1 MRLRLAVLGDSIGAG
16 HGAAVPEEQLSRRL
30 AQGLRD
36 AGFDASGR
44 VFALAGAGS
53 DSLEGQV
60 DKALEWE
67 PQLAVIV
74 IGANDVVA
82 RRPPQEAATLLDRAV
97 RRLRDQDIE
106 VVVAPA
112 PDLSTTPRVPPF
124 LRGAVR
130 AASTKVRRAQVA
142 AATSAGAVVAD
153 AEGRTSELFRND
165 PSLFSADRFHPSS
178 AGYAV
183 IAGEMFPHVLAAAA
197 TVTGQEAPHDQGLGH
212 KPL

>member
-36 AGFDASGR
+36 AGFDARGR

-53 DSLEGQV
+53 DRLAGQV
-60 DKALEWE
+60 DKALGWE

-82 RRPPQEAATLLDRAV
+82 RRPPQEAADLLSQAV
-97 RRLRDQDIE
+97 GRLRDHDIE

-112 PDLSTTPRVPPF
+112 PDMSTTPRVPSF

-130 AASTKVRRAQVA
+130 AASMRIRRAQVA
-142 AATSAGAVVAD
+142 AASSAGAVVAD
-153 AEGRTSELFRND
+153 ADGRTSELFRTD
-165 PSLFSADRFHPSS
+165 PSLFSADHFHPSG

-183 IAGEMFPHVLAAAA
+183 IAGELFPHVLAAAEL
-197 TVTGQEAPHDQGLGH
+197 VTGQGAHHD
-212 KPL
+212 

>member
-16 HGAAVPEEQLSRRL
+16 HGAAVPEEQLARRL

-36 AGFDASGR
+36 EGFDARGR

-53 DSLEGQV
+53 DSLAGQV

-67 PQLAVIV
+67 PQVAVIV
-74 IGANDVVA
+74 IGANDVVH
-82 RRPPQEAATLLDRAV
+82 RRPPQEAADLLTRAV
-97 RRLRDQDIE
+97 ERLRERDIE

-112 PDLSTTPRVPPF
+112 PDLSTAPRVPSF
-124 LRGAVR
+124 LRRSVR
-130 AASTKVRRAQVA
+130 AASEKVRRAQVVA
-142 AATSAGAVVAD
+142 ASAAGAVIAD
-153 AEGRTSELFRND
+153 GEGRTSELFRRD

-183 IAGEMFPHVLAAAA
+183 IAGELFPHVLTAAKRAVE
-197 TVTGQEAPHDQGLGH
+197 T
-212 KPL
+212 